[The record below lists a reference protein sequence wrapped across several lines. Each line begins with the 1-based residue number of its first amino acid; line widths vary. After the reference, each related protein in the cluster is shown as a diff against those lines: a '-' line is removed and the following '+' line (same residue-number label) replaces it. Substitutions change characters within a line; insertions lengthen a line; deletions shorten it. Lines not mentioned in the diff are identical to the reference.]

1 MFVGGIVGPVHPV
14 GHRLEMLVGCVGELA
29 ACGRSGDASRTLAL
43 WLPSTACRG
52 CLSPPPPSSPP
63 AASCG
68 SKTRSC
74 IASMIAKTHT
84 VTLYLDIKTFRVSQF
99 VVEDPRWVHS
109 QTHMYTKYSP

>member
-1 MFVGGIVGPVHPV
+1 MLGNWLRVAGRVMRPELWPYGYHPPRV
-14 GHRLEMLVGCVGELA
+14 AGVC
-29 ACGRSGDASRTLAL
+29 
-43 WLPSTACRG
+43 
-52 CLSPPPPSSPP
+52 PPPPSSPP